1 MSVINKIKSSPKLK
15 KIAHLLLIPKGD
27 YRPRLW
33 VRFFLNPIKHNRGR
47 GSIIRSRTRLDVFP
61 YNKFNLGTKSFI
73 EDFSTVNNGVG
84 DVIIGENTIVG
95 LGNTIIGPVTIGNNV
110 MLAQNVV
117 VSGLNHNYQNI
128 NLPPSEQGVTCNHI
142 EIADDVWIGANSI
155 ITAGVRIGRHSVIGG
170 GSVVTKNVPDFS
182 VAVGNPARV
191 VKQYN
196 NRTDSWETYNPQL
209 V

>member
-1 MSVINKIKSSPKLK
+1 M
-15 KIAHLLLIPKGD
+15 
-27 YRPRLW
+27 
-33 VRFFLNPIKHNRGR
+33 
-47 GSIIRSRTRLDVFP
+47 
-61 YNKFNLGTKSFI
+61 
-73 EDFSTVNNGVG
+73 
-84 DVIIGENTIVG
+84 
-95 LGNTIIGPVTIGNNV
+95 
-110 MLAQNVV
+110 
-117 VSGLNHNYQNI
+117 
-128 NLPPSEQGVTCNHI
+128 TCNHI